1 VAAAEFDAADEADKA
16 AAQAEIDET
25 LQGRAPES
33 APESDAAPP
42 DDPAAPAADMQPI
55 IDRLTAIE
63 AALTTA
69 TRSAPPTINVSPPAV
84 TVQIEPGA
92 IVANVQAPPV
102 TTTIEP
108 GAVVVT
114 VEQPAPPQ
122 GAPITLQTGS
132 SARVI
137 SLIKDS
143 SGQITGAAVNE
154 A

>member
-1 VAAAEFDAADEADKA
+1 EADKA

-84 TVQIEPGA
+84 TVQ
-92 IVANVQAPPV
+92 
-102 TTTIEP
+102 
-108 GAVVVT
+108 
-114 VEQPAPPQ
+114 
-122 GAPITLQTGS
+122 
-132 SARVI
+132 
-137 SLIKDS
+137 
-143 SGQITGAAVNE
+143 
-154 A
+154 